1 MRLKTT
7 DLKDWSRYDFSNK
20 KSTLLEQY
28 AFNLDE
34 LFLRDNSF
42 TLYSIVRIESN
53 YALNIKKLGACRD
66 EV

>member
-1 MRLKTT
+1 MKIRIT
-7 DLKDWSRYDFSNK
+7 DLRDWSSYDFANK

-42 TLYSIVRIESN
+42 TLYSI
-53 YALNIKKLGACRD
+53 AGQ
-66 EV
+66 